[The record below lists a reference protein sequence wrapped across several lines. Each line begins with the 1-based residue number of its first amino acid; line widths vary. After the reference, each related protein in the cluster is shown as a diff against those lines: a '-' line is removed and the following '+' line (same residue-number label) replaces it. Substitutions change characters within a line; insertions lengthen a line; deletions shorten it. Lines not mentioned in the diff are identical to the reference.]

1 MSKQSLSNEQWA
13 LVQSLFNDML
23 DSADPLQFING
34 QSQDNVREALENL
47 WRQHKQAET
56 RGFLEEQITLVKE
69 LGLPNGSLTFQPGQ
83 MLAERFAV
91 LRVLGSGGM
100 GEVYLADDRRLTE
113 MVALKTIKTELA
125 KDRESRARFL
135 NEVRR
140 ARQVTHPNVCRIFDL
155 FEHDGLPFYSM
166 EYLAGATLA
175 EVLAAGQ
182 MKPERARQ
190 IAVQTAEGLWT
201 AHRNGIL
208 HCDFKPANV
217 ILTGSGKSGR
227 AVITDFGLALA
238 LAGSGVASEVK
249 ATAGTPFYMA
259 PEVLAGDWP
268 AIRSDVYAFGKVLD
282 ELLPGHRLVARC
294 TAPSPNDRPESMEQ
308 VVNDLR
314 GGSTRR
320 TWILGSV
327 VAAATSMGAVYLR
340 DRWRPRIP
348 LGSRQRVRVNGFTPN
363 DAEAAKAVRTL
374 MMMALRQSPLLSVVG
389 DRGYLAGDGATIV
402 KAGFALPL
410 VDLLATARNEKANL
424 VIDGRLEE
432 RGQGL
437 RLLVTVYDIEKNGA
451 RYRTE
456 VAVRGKHGVVQ
467 LAELAAT
474 NLRKEAFGES
484 AFHSGYRALDQVT
497 SSSPAAVDLYFQAV
511 FHYEKTDA
519 LSALTLLD
527 QAIALDPNF
536 VLAHHYKALALS
548 SQWMME
554 SAQASSEKAFSMRGR
569 VTERERNWIESQY
582 YNIIGAWTES
592 AGALRKNTV
601 LYPDEAVFERQ
612 LAFALMRLGQ
622 YGEAIPHSRRAVD
635 LDPFSENNTSEL
647 LVNLAEAGNIDDC
660 FNESK
665 TLASSGR
672 SPNLLQYDIGLAYL
686 QKGDY
691 AQAETEFA
699 QFGNGNSARGSW
711 SRLSIPIALIM
722 SGRFIEAMEMLE
734 GDLALDSAKL
744 PAYREESRTYKRRA
758 WLGELKRLTDKP
770 GSAAEQA
777 EELVSLRPLA
787 CNLLPLREGALLALE
802 LKELRLAQM
811 GLDRLSSVAAAWP
824 SAHSQGAV
832 WLTRAVLGEV
842 QGDAASKD
850 LFAKAKGAWADPLNL
865 FFIARWE
872 GSAGL
877 LETQL
882 ASLKELDRLRGK
894 IFKHHFAGLAVLGW
908 LEQAKCLQKMAL
920 FAESLRLYD
929 RVAEHWSNPQA
940 AGSTMDQAIRERKEL
955 RRRLQ

>member
-23 DSADPLQFING
+23 ESADPGAFIDG
-34 QSQDNVREALENL
+34 QSQQNVREALENL

-69 LGLPNGSLTFQPGQ
+69 LGLPNNSLTFQPGET
-83 MLAERFAV
+83 LAGRFAV
-91 LRVLGSGGM
+91 LRFLGSGGM

-125 KDRESRARFL
+125 KDRENRARFL

-175 EVLAAGQ
+175 EVLAAGP
-182 MKPERARQ
+182 MKPERGRQ
-190 IAVQTAEGLWT
+190 IAEQTAEGLWT
-201 AHRNGIL
+201 AHRNGIV

-217 ILTGSGKSGR
+217 ILTGSGKNER

-238 LAGSGVASEVK
+238 LAGSGVASEAK

-259 PEVLAGDWP
+259 PEVLAGDSP
-268 AIRSDVYAFGKVLD
+268 AIRSDVFAFGKVLD

-294 TAPSPNDRPESMEQ
+294 TAPSPDDRPESMEQ
-308 VVNDLR
+308 VLRDLR

-320 TWILGSV
+320 TWILGGV
-327 VAAATSMGAVYLR
+327 VAAATSIGAVYLR

-363 DAEAAKAVRTL
+363 DADAAKAVRTL

-432 RGQGL
+432 SGQGL
-437 RLLVTVYDIEKNGA
+437 RLLVTVYDLEQNSA

-484 AFHSGYRALDQVT
+484 AFHSGYRALDKVT
-497 SSSPAAVDLYFQAV
+497 SSSQAAVDLYFRAVYFYEQA
-511 FHYEKTDA
+511 DA
-519 LSALTLLD
+519 QSAFTLLD
-527 QAIALDPNF
+527 QALAIDPNF

-554 SAQASSEKAFSMRGR
+554 SAQASSEKAFSMRWR
-569 VTERERNWIESQY
+569 MTERERNWIESQY
-582 YNIIGAWTES
+582 ANIIGAWDES
-592 AGALRKNTV
+592 AEALRKNTV
-601 LYPDEAVFERQ
+601 SFPDEAVFERQ
-612 LAFALMRLGQ
+612 LAFALMRLGG
-622 YGEAIPHSRRAVD
+622 YEEAIPHSYRAVS
-635 LDPFSENNTSEL
+635 LDPFSENTVSEL
-647 LVNLAEAGNIDDC
+647 LVNLAEASRIDEC
-660 FNESK
+660 FSEASK
-665 TLASSGR
+665 LISAGHTPS
-672 SPNLLQYDIGLAYL
+672 LLQYDMGLAYL

-691 AQAETEFA
+691 SQAKLEFER
-699 QFGNGNSARGSW
+699 FGAADSSRQPWARV
-711 SRLSIPIALIM
+711 SIPIPLIM
-722 SGRFIEAMEMLE
+722 SGRFNEAMEILE
-734 GDLALDSAKL
+734 GDLASDLARPIGL
-744 PAYREESRTYKRRA
+744 REQSRTYKRLV
-758 WLGELKRLTDKP
+758 WLGELNRLKDIS
-770 GSAAEQA
+770 GAAAEHV
-777 EELVSLRPLA
+777 ETLLSIRPLG
-787 CNLLPLREGALLALE
+787 CNLVPIREGTLLAIE
-802 LKELRLAQM
+802 LNELRLAQV
-811 GLDRLSSVAAAWP
+811 GLDKLAAISSQRP
-824 SAHSQGAV
+824 SAHSQGAL
-832 WLTRAVLGEV
+832 WLTRAILANMQGER
-842 QGDAASKD
+842 GFEA
-850 LFAKAKGAWADPLNL
+850 LFAKAKAAWPDPLNL
-865 FFIARWE
+865 LWIARWE
-872 GSAGL
+872 GQAGM
-877 LETQL
+877 LEEQM
-882 ASLKELDRLRGK
+882 ASLTELERLRGK
-894 IFKHHFAGLAVLGW
+894 IFKHHFAGLVVFGW
-908 LEQAKCLQKMAL
+908 IERAKCLERMSR
-920 FAESLRLYD
+920 FSESLRLYE
-929 RVAEHWSNPQA
+929 RVAENWANPQT
-940 AGSTMDQAIRERKEL
+940 AGSLMRQTLRDKEAL
-955 RRRLQ
+955 KRRLL